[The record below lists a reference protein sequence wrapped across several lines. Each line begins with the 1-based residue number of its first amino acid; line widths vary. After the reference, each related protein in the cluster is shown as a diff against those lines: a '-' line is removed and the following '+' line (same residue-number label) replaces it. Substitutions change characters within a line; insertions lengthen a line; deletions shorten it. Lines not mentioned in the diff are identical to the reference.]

1 MRIPRCDVVL
11 ASVPLLTAMALG
23 GVIAAVGARPNRPKN
38 SVTANKLLKD
48 RIFSDF
54 LWTMR
59 SLYLPLFTILKS
71 RVEEA
76 DLYHSVSNGYAG
88 VWGSLQSVI
97 TGNPF
102 LMTEHG
108 VEILSY

>member
-23 GVIAAVGARPNRPKN
+23 GAIAAVGARPNRPKN

-54 LWTMR
+54 LCIFAAPVMG
-59 SLYLPLFTILKS
+59 LPIGPGAISSGPCGGCATIGGF
-71 RVEEA
+71 
-76 DLYHSVSNGYAG
+76 N
-88 VWGSLQSVI
+88 
-97 TGNPF
+97 
-102 LMTEHG
+102 
-108 VEILSY
+108 